1 MVRNYSQIYIREA
14 IGKITSEELN
24 EKKSDILNAVP
35 EELNALLGEYGIEV
49 KHELLK
55 DISFPKSIQHLF
67 AKKLEAKIRA
77 EADLENARSVVAA
90 ARALKNAS
98 TMMKDDEN
106 IRFIQLMETMTKIS
120 SKGNHTFVLSDAMAK
135 LKK

>member
-1 MVRNYSQIYIREA
+1 MGSEMCIR
-14 IGKITSEELN
+14 
-24 EKKSDILNAVP
+24 DR
-35 EELNALLGEYGIEV
+35 
-49 KHELLK
+49 